1 MTQSD
6 GAGPQDDVYDITI
19 IGAGPTGLFAAF
31 YAGLRGMRTKVIE
44 ALPEPGGQLATL
56 YPEKY
61 IYDLPGHREVLAKD
75 LVRLLVE
82 QIKPFAPT
90 FVHGERIQALARD
103 AVNGEEVWRV
113 GSATSFHLSRTV
125 LITAGI
131 GAFEP
136 NQLDRPGV
144 ADYTDSGVL
153 YFVKDKQ
160 PLHGKRIL
168 IIGGGDAAVDWALNL
183 KECAGHITLIH
194 RRDGFRA
201 HESSIA
207 RLRNTGIPIMVFWE
221 LKCIEGDGKEIK
233 KAVILNS
240 KTGEERELD
249 IDVVL
254 INTGFKANLSAIESW
269 GLEMADVR
277 HIRTNGFMETNLPGV
292 FAAGDI
298 ASVAGSVALNL
309 IITGFGQAAVAANAA
324 KLKID
329 PNASFFPGYTSDLN
343 LA

>member
-6 GAGPQDDVYDITI
+6 GDGSQDDVYDITI

-31 YAGLRGMRTKVIE
+31 YAGLRGMQTKIIE

-61 IYDLPGHREVLAKD
+61 IYDVPGHREVLAKD

-82 QIKPFAPT
+82 QTNRFAPT
-90 FVHGERIQALARD
+90 FVHGERIQTLTRA
-103 AVNGEEVWRV
+103 AVHGEEVWRV
-113 GSATSFHLSRTV
+113 GSVTSSHLTRTV

-136 NQLDRPGV
+136 NRLDRPGV
-144 ADYTDSGVL
+144 ADYAGSGVF
-153 YFVKDKQ
+153 YFVTDKQ

-183 KECAGHITLIH
+183 EECAGHITLIH

-207 RLRNTGIPIMVFWE
+207 RLRTANIPIMVFWE
-221 LKCIEGDGKEIK
+221 LKHIEGDGKDIK
-233 KAVILNS
+233 TAVILNS
-240 KTGEERELD
+240 KTGKERELNID
-249 IDVVL
+249 IVL
-254 INTGFKANLSAIESW
+254 INTGFKANLGAIEGW

-298 ASVAGSVALNL
+298 ASVEGSVALNL
-309 IITGFGQAAVAANAA
+309 IVAGFGQAAIAANAA
-324 KLKID
+324 KQKID
-329 PNASFFPGYTSDLN
+329 PTSSIFPGYTSELN